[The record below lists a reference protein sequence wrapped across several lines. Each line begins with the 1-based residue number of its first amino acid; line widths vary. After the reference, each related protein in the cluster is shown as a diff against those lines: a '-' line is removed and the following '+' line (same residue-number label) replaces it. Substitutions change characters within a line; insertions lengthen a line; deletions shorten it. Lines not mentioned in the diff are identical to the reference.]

1 MERKKDGGIQMEGPI
16 ELSGRG
22 KAFMQLELA
31 IQGARVSG
39 KRLLVALV
47 DLDKFYRVNET
58 RGTTFGND
66 VLTIIAARLEQ
77 TEAAYSEAAKPG
89 VYKIDSNT
97 FLVMMEVGKEAK
109 QCWKAVDGIKHEV
122 EKPVSD
128 SGKELYMTCSI
139 GASLFPQDGLTSE
152 RLLCRTESALYQ
164 AKEQGGNRTVFYNA
178 EDTNRMNRRI
188 AIEMGLRPALFLRQ
202 FHLSYQPIYRL
213 SDGRLRGFEALIRWQ
228 HPELGLIS
236 PHEFIPIAE
245 YNGLIIPIG
254 EWVLREAC
262 KMLADMT
269 KYGLSKLTMS
279 VNISPVQLQD
289 PSFVQTVW
297 NVIQEFSLSRQS
309 VELDITEH
317 IMMHSSEQSIMAIT
331 QLRAGGIRI
340 ALDGFGAGFSSLHHL
355 MELPVHSLKLDKSFI
370 RRIDL
375 QSAERHVVEA
385 IIGLMR
391 KLGLEVVAEGVE
403 YKEQYELL
411 KEWGCH
417 YVQGYL
423 LGMPMDPT
431 VIDTSMLASFVDAA
445 GPQKQKAASRI

>member
-1 MERKKDGGIQMEGPI
+1 MGGPI
-16 ELSGRG
+16 ELSGRS

-31 IQGARVSG
+31 IHSARVSG
-39 KRLLVALV
+39 KRLLVVLV

-58 RGTTFGND
+58 RGTDFGNE
-66 VLTIIAARLEQ
+66 VLGIVVSRLEQ
-77 TEAAYSEAAKPG
+77 KTASHSEAAMPG
-89 VYKIDSNT
+89 VCKVGGNT
-97 FLVMMEVGKEAK
+97 FLVMMEVEKDLP
-109 QCWKAVDGIKHEV
+109 QLWKSVDAIRHAVEQ
-122 EKPVSD
+122 PVSD

-139 GASLFPQDGLTSE
+139 GVSLFPQDGFTSE
-152 RLLCRTESALYQ
+152 RLICRTESALYQ

-188 AIEMGLRPALFLRQ
+188 EIEMGLRPALFLRQ

-236 PHEFIPIAE
+236 PNEFIPIAE

-262 KMLADMT
+262 KMLAGMT
-269 KYGLSKLTMS
+269 KYGLNELTMS
-279 VNISPVQLQD
+279 VNISPIQLQD

-297 NVIQEFSLSRQS
+297 NVLQEFGLPRQS
-309 VELDITEH
+309 LELDITEH
-317 IMMHSSEQSIMAIT
+317 IMMQSSELSITAIT
-331 QLRAGGIRI
+331 QLRAGGVRI

-355 MELPVHSLKLDKSFI
+355 MDLPVHSLKLDKCFI

-403 YKEQYELL
+403 YKEQYDLL

-423 LGMPMDPT
+423 LGKPMDPT
-431 VIDTSMLASFVDAA
+431 MIDTSMLTGFVNSGA
-445 GPQKQKAASRI
+445 GEWEKEAVSST

>member
-1 MERKKDGGIQMEGPI
+1 MEGPI

-22 KAFMQLELA
+22 KTFMQLELS
-31 IQGARVSG
+31 IHSARAAG

-58 RGTTFGND
+58 RGTAFGND
-66 VLTIIAARLEQ
+66 VLKIVASRLEQ
-77 TEAAYSEAAKPG
+77 TEATYAEASKSG
-89 VYKIDSNT
+89 VCKVDGNT
-97 FLVMMEVGKEAK
+97 FLVMMEVEKDAP
-109 QCWKAVDGIKHEV
+109 QYWKAVDAIKHAV
-122 EKPVSD
+122 EQPVSD

-139 GASLFPQDGLTSE
+139 GVSLFPQDGLTSE

-164 AKEQGGNRTVFYNA
+164 AKEIGGNRTVFYNT
-178 EDTNRMNRRI
+178 EDTDRMNRRI

-213 SDGRLRGFEALIRWQ
+213 SDGRLKGFEALIRWQ

-236 PHEFIPIAE
+236 PNEFIPIAE
-245 YNGLIIPIG
+245 YNGLINPIG

-262 KMLADMT
+262 KMLKGMT
-269 KYGLSKLTMS
+269 TYGLNELTMS

-289 PSFVQTVW
+289 ASFVQTVW
-297 NVIQEFSLSRQS
+297 NILQEFGMSRQS
-309 VELDITEH
+309 LELDITEH
-317 IMMHSSEQSIMAIT
+317 STMHSSKLSITAIT
-331 QLRAGGIRI
+331 QLRAGGVRI

-355 MELPVHSLKLDKSFI
+355 MDLPVHCLKLDKSYI

-411 KEWGCH
+411 QKWGCH

-423 LGMPMDPT
+423 LGMPLDPT
-431 VIDTSMLASFVDAA
+431 VIDMSMLASCVPTPGMDELEKQTA
-445 GPQKQKAASRI
+445 GRT

>member
-1 MERKKDGGIQMEGPI
+1 MEGPI

-22 KAFMQLELA
+22 KAFTQLELA
-31 IQGARVSG
+31 IQGARVAG

-58 RGTTFGND
+58 RGTAFGNE
-66 VLTIIAARLEQ
+66 VLTIVASRLGQ
-77 TEAAYSEAAKPG
+77 TEASHADAAKPG
-89 VYKIDSNT
+89 VCKVDGNT
-97 FLVMMEVGKEAK
+97 FLIMMEIEKEAP
-109 QCWKAVDGIKHEV
+109 QCWKAVDAIKHAV
-122 EKPVSD
+122 EQPVSD

-152 RLLCRTESALYQ
+152 RMLCRTESALYQ
-164 AKEQGGNRTVFYNA
+164 AKELGGNRTVFYNA

-228 HPELGLIS
+228 HPELGPIS

-262 KMLADMT
+262 KMLAGMT
-269 KYGLSKLTMS
+269 KYGLSELTMS

-331 QLRAGGIRI
+331 QLRAGGIRV

-355 MELPVHSLKLDKSFI
+355 MELPVHCLKLDKSFI

-431 VIDTSMLASFVDAA
+431 VIDTSMLGSFVDATGKKEAA
-445 GPQKQKAASRI
+445 GRT